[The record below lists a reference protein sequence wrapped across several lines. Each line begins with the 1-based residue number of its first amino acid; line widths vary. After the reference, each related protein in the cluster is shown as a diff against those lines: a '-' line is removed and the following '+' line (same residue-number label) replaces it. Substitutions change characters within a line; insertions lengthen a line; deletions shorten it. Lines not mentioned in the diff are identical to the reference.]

1 MATPTFRRALA
12 TAAAL
17 TALTVLTVPA
27 VCGAAG
33 ARPPDPDGPT
43 PPQSSPSVSGSA
55 PQGPVWDDGTW
66 TIETM
71 LAARHAQ
78 LTTTWWESLF

>member
-12 TAAAL
+12 TAA
-17 TALTVLTVPA
+17 ALTVLTVPA

-43 PPQSSPSVSGSA
+43 PPQPSSTG
-55 PQGPVWDDGTW
+55 QGPVYDDGTW

-71 LAARHAQ
+71 LAGRHAQ

>member
-1 MATPTFRRALA
+1 MSARTLRRALT

-17 TALTVLTVPA
+17 SILALPA
-27 VCGAAG
+27 TGIAMT
-33 ARPPDPDGPT
+33 PDPDGPT
-43 PPQSSPSVSGSA
+43 PPEPSSTG
-55 PQGPVWDDGTW
+55 QGPVYDDGTW

-71 LAARHAQ
+71 IAERHAL